1 MENLI
6 VQREIPIPG
15 DFRGFGQLGLEN
27 DAPFIAPLVFNVFL
41 SRAIGLMTMIAAIW
55 FTFTLISGAISV
67 ISSGGDKAKVAEA
80 RAKITTGLV
89 GLVIIIAAIFI
100 VELIGTLIGFDLI
113 LNPAEF
119 IQSLPSSNGIP

>member
-89 GLVIIIAAIFI
+89 GLVIIIAAIFLI
-100 VELIGTLIGFDLI
+100 ELVGALLGFDLI

-119 IQSLPSSNGIP
+119 IRSLPNAGGGP